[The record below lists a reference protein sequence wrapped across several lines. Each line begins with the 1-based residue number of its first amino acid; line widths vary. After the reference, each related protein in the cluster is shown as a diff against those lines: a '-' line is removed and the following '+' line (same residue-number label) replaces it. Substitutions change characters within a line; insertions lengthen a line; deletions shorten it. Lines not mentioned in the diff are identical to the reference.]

1 MNLIPIASR
10 MASVVLLAVLIVPA
24 VLIAP
29 LATADD
35 IDNKFL
41 AALDSQGIAYDAAA
55 SAITAG
61 HAVCAEIDGGK
72 TPTQVAQ
79 EIQTNTNLDGFHSG
93 YFVGAAIGSYC
104 PQHSSG

>member
-10 MASVVLLAVLIVPA
+10 MTSVVLLA

-35 IDNKFL
+35 IDDKFL
-41 AALDSQGIAYDAAA
+41 AALRSQGIAYDAAA
-55 SAITAG
+55 SAIAAG
-61 HAVCAEIDGGK
+61 HAVCSEIDGGK